1 MLSSRSLLITGLVAA
16 AIGFGFGRLTVPDA
30 GAPAPDVADTV
41 PGKVRT
47 RSDIDHDTRST
58 SGTPSAKDVSRSQ
71 QVRELV
77 IIWEN
82 NTLDREL
89 VSQELAERILGAS
102 REELPLLFREIVRE
116 DDYCYEALEFLVR
129 RWAQF
134 DAREIIGILLRRQSK
149 NHWPDE
155 NGLYFKAL
163 AAYELVRTDPEEAL
177 SVYEECIRESRGPL
191 MGTGV
196 KVDSPH
202 DLASD
207 FYRRLAANDLPR
219 GFRAA
224 LNFPYPEEALVGTV
238 VAAVESGRGHEMARL
253 LNSVPEEQAEW
264 PRTELVKAW
273 LRSEPD
279 AAAEW
284 FNSLPAGLQAE
295 LKDDYKEAREFAD
308 SSPLDP

>member
-1 MLSSRSLLITGLVAA
+1 MVSSRFLLVTGLVAA
-16 AIGFGFGRLTVPDA
+16 AIGFWFGRLTVPDS
-30 GAPAPDVADTV
+30 GAPATGVANTA
-41 PGKVRT
+41 PGKART
-47 RSDIDHDTRST
+47 RWNIDHDSRST
-58 SGTPSAKDVSRSQ
+58 SGPPSTKNVSRSE
-71 QVRELV
+71 QVRELW

-134 DAREIIGILLRRQSK
+134 DTREIIGILQRRRSK

-163 AAYELVRTDPEEAL
+163 AAYELVRTNPEEGL

-207 FYRRLAANDLPR
+207 FYRRLAANDLSR

-224 LNFPYPEEALVGTV
+224 LNFPYPE
-238 VAAVESGRGHEMARL
+238 
-253 LNSVPEEQAEW
+253 
-264 PRTELVKAW
+264 
-273 LRSEPD
+273 D
-279 AAAEW
+279 A
-284 FNSLPAGLQAE
+284 
-295 LKDDYKEAREFAD
+295 
-308 SSPLDP
+308 

>member
-1 MLSSRSLLITGLVAA
+1 
-16 AIGFGFGRLTVPDA
+16 
-30 GAPAPDVADTV
+30 
-41 PGKVRT
+41 
-47 RSDIDHDTRST
+47 
-58 SGTPSAKDVSRSQ
+58 
-71 QVRELV
+71 
-77 IIWEN
+77 
-82 NTLDREL
+82 
-89 VSQELAERILGAS
+89 
-102 REELPLLFREIVRE
+102 LPLLFREIVRE

>member
-1 MLSSRSLLITGLVAA
+1 
-16 AIGFGFGRLTVPDA
+16 
-30 GAPAPDVADTV
+30 
-41 PGKVRT
+41 
-47 RSDIDHDTRST
+47 
-58 SGTPSAKDVSRSQ
+58 VSRSQ